1 MAMVEE
7 KDKYKEIELRSEE
20 VQEVMNHIPSWILR
34 WGITVLFGIVIV
46 LLTGSYL
53 FKYPDV
59 VEAEITVS
67 TQNPP
72 AYVIARISGRLNRLC
87 VENGVIVRKDALLGV
102 IENSAETEDLFLL
115 KERMKQ
121 WEEREFALGAAER
134 LFDGRYLQL
143 GEVQSSY
150 ASFVSVLKDYI
161 GFVRQDY
168 YREKLESGRRL
179 LESQEEYYLLA
190 KKQFLLGGQEQTLIK
205 RIYGRDSILYR
216 RNAMIAAEYDESE
229 RNYLQH
235 LQSYEGMR
243 MSLSQIGMQIEQGKE
258 NLLDVRHMALTEEQK
273 YRVNLKNAVEQLQ
286 VSITTWEQSYL
297 LTAPIS
303 GKLTF
308 MSVWSNNQNVAS
320 GESVFVIASEEEALP
335 VGKALLPVQGS
346 GKVKAGQEVNI
357 RLNNYPDQEFGY
369 VKGRVYSVSPV
380 PTDQDMYIV
389 DIRLPDGMR
398 TNYGK
403 DLPLTREMKG
413 IAEIVTE
420 DLRLLE
426 RMMSP
431 LRKLK
436 DGMRNETVKTET

>member
-1 MAMVEE
+1 MAEE
-7 KDKYKEIELRSEE
+7 KDTKGYKEIELRSEE

-34 WGITVLFGIVIV
+34 WGIAVLFCIVII
-46 LLTGSYL
+46 LLIGSYL

-72 AYVIARISGRLNRLC
+72 AYVVAKITGRLNELC
-87 VENGVIVRKDALLGV
+87 VENGSAVRKDALLGV
-102 IENSAETEDLFLL
+102 IENSAKTEDLFWL
-115 KERMKQ
+115 KERMRR
-121 WEEREFALGAAER
+121 WEAQGFVLSATEQ
-134 LFDGRYLQL
+134 LFDGQYLQL

-150 ASFVSVLKDYI
+150 ASFVSVLKDYVSFI
-161 GFVRQDY
+161 KQDY
-168 YREKLESGRRL
+168 YRKKLENSWKF
-179 LESQEEYYLLA
+179 LENQKAYYQLA
-190 KKQFLLGGQEQTLIK
+190 EKQFQLGRQEQALIK
-205 RIYGRDSILYR
+205 RIYERDSILYR

-258 NLLDVRHMALTEEQK
+258 NLLDVRHQALTEEQK
-273 YRVNLKNAVEQLQ
+273 YAVNLKSAVEQLQ
-286 VSITTWEQSYL
+286 VSITIWEQNYL

-308 MSVWSNNQNVAS
+308 MSVWSNNQNVTS
-320 GESVFVIASEEEALP
+320 GESVFVIASDEGSQPL
-335 VGKALLPVQGS
+335 GKALLPVQGS
-346 GKVKAGQEVNI
+346 GKVKPGQEVNI

-369 VKGRVYSVSPV
+369 VKGCVYSVSPV
-380 PTDQDMYIV
+380 PTAQDMYVV
-389 DIRLPDGMR
+389 DIRLPNGMR

-426 RMMSP
+426 RLLAP
-431 LRKLK
+431 LKKLK
-436 DGMRNETVKTET
+436 GRM